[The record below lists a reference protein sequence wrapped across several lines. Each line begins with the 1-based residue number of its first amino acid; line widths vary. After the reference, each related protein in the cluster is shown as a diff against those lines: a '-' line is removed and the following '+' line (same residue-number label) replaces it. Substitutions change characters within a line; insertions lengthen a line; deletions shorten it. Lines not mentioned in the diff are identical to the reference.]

1 MVAEV
6 ITMDGAIIMAGA
18 IITVG
23 ETSLPGSDYFER
35 SRLRLAAFYL
45 SRAALAAWPHAKV
58 SLDGSP
64 LRYRLRRSQ
73 PNQFC

>member
-23 ETSLPGSDYFER
+23 ETSLPGSDYFEKKPPR
-35 SRLRLAAFYL
+35 SGGF
-45 SRAALAAWPHAKV
+45 
-58 SLDGSP
+58 
-64 LRYRLRRSQ
+64 
-73 PNQFC
+73 FI